1 MKSSRKIALCGMF
14 GALSITILLMGFMI
28 PMATYACP
36 AIAAFFL
43 LPIAYEYKEKT
54 AFTLYLAVSALA
66 LILIP
71 EKEFVM
77 MYVFVF
83 GLYTGFKFKADKI
96 RPKFLQIVLKSLYA
110 FLSTLLCY
118 VILLVVFPN
127 PVLSGE
133 IGDAGIAL
141 IAAFFVL
148 FVITFLMY
156 DFAAGVMFKVYKY
169 KMRPKLFKN
178 R

>member
-1 MKSSRKIALCGMF
+1 MKSSKKIALCGMF
-14 GALSITILLMGFMI
+14 GALSITILLIGFMI

-36 AIAAFFL
+36 ALAAFFL

-71 EKEFVM
+71 EKEFVL

-83 GLYTGFKFKADKI
+83 GLYTAFKFKADKI
-96 RPKFLQIVLKSLYA
+96 KPKLLQLLLKSLFA
-110 FLSTLLCY
+110 FLSTLFCY
-118 VILLVVFPN
+118 VLLLVVFPN
-127 PVLSGE
+127 PLLAGE

-141 IAAFFVL
+141 IAAFFIV

-156 DFAAGVMFKVYKY
+156 DFAAGKMFLVYKY
-169 KMRPKLFKN
+169 KMRPKLFKS

>member
-1 MKSSRKIALCGMF
+1 MALCGVF
-14 GALSITILLMGFMI
+14 GALSIVIMLFGFMI

-54 AFTLYLAVSALA
+54 AFTLYLAVSVLS

-71 EKEFVM
+71 EKEFVL

-83 GLYTGFKFKADKI
+83 GLYSAFKFKADRIK
-96 RPKFLQIVLKSLYA
+96 PKLLQFILKTAYSLV
-110 FLSTLLCY
+110 STFLCY
-118 VILLVVFPN
+118 YILLVVFPN
-127 PVLSGE
+127 PVLTGE
-133 IGDAGIAL
+133 LNDMTIGL
-141 IAAFFVL
+141 IAAFFAV
-148 FVITFLMY
+148 FAVTFLMY
-156 DFAAGVMFKVYKY
+156 DFAAGKMFILYYYKL
-169 KMRPKLFKN
+169 RPKLIKK

>member
-1 MKSSRKIALCGMF
+1 MKNSKKIALCGMF
-14 GALSITILLMGFMI
+14 GALSVTILLIGFMI
-28 PMATYACP
+28 PMATYICP

-43 LPIAYEYKEKT
+43 LPVAYEYKEKT
-54 AFTLYLAVSALA
+54 AFTMYLAVSALS

-83 GLYTGFKFKADKI
+83 GLYTAFKFKADKI
-96 RPKFLQIVLKSLYA
+96 KPKFLQFTLKALYG
-110 FLSTLLCY
+110 FISVFLCY
-118 VILLVVFPN
+118 AILLTVFPN
-127 PVLSGE
+127 PVLTGE
-133 IGDAGIAL
+133 ISEAGIAL
-141 IAAFFVL
+141 ITAFFIV

-156 DFAAGVMFKVYKY
+156 DFAVGKMFLIYRY
-169 KMRPKLFKN
+169 KMRSKLFKN

>member
-1 MKSSRKIALCGMF
+1 MT
-14 GALSITILLMGFMI
+14 GALSITILLIGFMI

-36 AIAAFFL
+36 ALAAFFL

-71 EKEFVM
+71 EKEFVL

-83 GLYTGFKFKADKI
+83 GLYTAFKFKADSI
-96 RPKFLQIVLKSLYA
+96 RPKLLQIVLKALYA

-133 IGDAGIAL
+133 IGDAGVAL
-141 IAAFFVL
+141 IAAFFIV
-148 FVITFLMY
+148 FIITFLMY
-156 DFAAGVMFKVYKY
+156 DFAAGKMFLLYKY
-169 KMRPKLFKN
+169 KFRKKFFNNK
-178 R
+178 

>member
-1 MKSSRKIALCGMF
+1 MKSSKKIALCGMF
-14 GALSITILLMGFMI
+14 GALSITILLMGSII
-28 PMATYACP
+28 PLATYACP
-36 AIAAFFL
+36 ALAAFFL

-54 AFTLYLAVSALA
+54 AFTLYFAVSVLA

-83 GLYTGFKFKADKI
+83 GMYTAFKFKADKI
-96 RPKFLQIVLKSLYA
+96 KPKFWQIILKSLFA
-110 FLSTLLCY
+110 FLSTLFCY

-127 PVLSGE
+127 PMLSGE

-141 IAAFFVL
+141 IAAFFIL
-148 FVITFLMY
+148 FILTFLMY
-156 DFAAGVMFKVYKY
+156 DFAAGKMFLVYKY